1 MNLSIINLDFNFVR
15 YVLSNFNRLYHLHL
29 QEKGLIIIIIIIII
43 IWLRPKEALIKM
55 YAYIHYIIVL
65 VKRGGLLLFGALR
78 PLPLP
83 ICSNWPC
90 LDVMNTIES
99 INQLNYS

>member
-1 MNLSIINLDFNFVR
+1 MNLSTINLDFNFVR

-83 ICSNWPC
+83 ICSCWPY
-90 LDVMNTIES
+90 LDVLKTIES
-99 INQLNYS
+99 VS